1 MDNECSYTKFARH
14 VPDIIKPKPEDHGT
28 YLCRTCLNPEL
39 RLICLGRV
47 LLNSNLRINNVMEK
61 TEAQFKDVYEYIE
74 KSNLMF
80 RFLEWKKSSVESNG
94 KAIV

>member
-1 MDNECSYTKFARH
+1 
-14 VPDIIKPKPEDHGT
+14 
-28 YLCRTCLNPEL
+28 
-39 RLICLGRV
+39 
-47 LLNSNLRINNVMEK
+47 MEK

-94 KAIV
+94 KAIVWARQNHQSWQN